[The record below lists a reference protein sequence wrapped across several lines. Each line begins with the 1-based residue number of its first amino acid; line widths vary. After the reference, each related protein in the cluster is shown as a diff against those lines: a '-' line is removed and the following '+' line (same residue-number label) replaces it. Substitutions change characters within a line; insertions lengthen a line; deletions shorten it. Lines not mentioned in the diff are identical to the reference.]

1 MKYNDIALSI
11 PKNKFKGLVI
21 SEHIKQYEIINF
33 MGFCP
38 PVK

>member
-1 MKYNDIALSI
+1 MKYNEIALSI

-21 SEHIKQYEIINF
+21 SKHIKQYKNNNF

-38 PVK
+38 L